1 MKISLAYSPDTD
13 DAFMIR
19 ALREQLID
27 CGSYDFTFTSE
38 DIQVLNQ
45 DALRGVYDISA
56 VSIAVYPRLAADYW
70 LMPIGASIGERFG
83 PAIVTVAGS
92 NIRQVH
98 ELQNQRIAVP
108 GLQTSAYL
116 AALALIGP
124 FTPVPMRFD
133 LIAAAVRRG
142 EVDAGILIHE
152 LQINCEA
159 AGLVKMN
166 DLGTLWDQHFQ
177 LPLPL
182 GGIVIRRSL
191 GNEHVQ
197 ALTALYKRS
206 IEYALTSRQTSLT
219 IAIDQAKTT
228 LDHDLADRY
237 IDMYVNHNTLQ
248 LEPRVIAGIDR
259 LFAAGAAHGLHQTLR
274 VAEFISVPENLL

>member
-13 DAFMIR
+13 DAFMVR
-19 ALREQLID
+19 ALRERLID
-27 CGSYDFTFTSE
+27 CGKYSFDFVSE

-45 DALRGVYDISA
+45 AALGQTYDISA
-56 VSIAVYPRLAADYW
+56 ISIAAYPNIAADYW
-70 LMPIGASIGERFG
+70 LMPIGASIGEHFG
-83 PAIVTVAGS
+83 PAVVTTLNSQIKTV
-92 NIRQVH
+92 
-98 ELQNQRIAVP
+98 EDLQNRRIAVP

-124 FTPVPMRFD
+124 FTAVPMRFD

-152 LQINCEA
+152 LQINCES
-159 AGLVKMN
+159 AGLHKIN
-166 DLGTLWDQHFQ
+166 DLGTLWDYHFQ

-182 GGIVIRRSL
+182 GGIAIRRSL
-191 GNEHVQ
+191 GNNHVK
-197 ALTALYKRS
+197 ALTDLYKRS

-228 LDHDLADRY
+228 LDHNLADRY

-248 LEPRVIAGIDR
+248 LAPRVIEGIDR
-259 LFAAGAAHGLHQTLR
+259 LFAAGATHGLHPTLQ
-274 VAEFISVPENLL
+274 VANHISVPENLI